1 VIPEDSRNRVAVR
14 LGEFG
19 KVKLTTSARGF
30 MKFIEGT
37 ELNGDAS
44 NWWVPD
50 TECVLAMLRVAGFK
64 HFSKPV
70 YPIEGRLL
78 LIASKNEPSLLR
90 LSALK

>member
-1 VIPEDSRNRVAVR
+1 
-14 LGEFG
+14 
-19 KVKLTTSARGF
+19 
-30 MKFIEGT
+30 
-37 ELNGDAS
+37 
-44 NWWVPD
+44 VPD

-78 LIASKNEPSLLR
+78 LIASTNEPSLLR